1 MHQVPFQTK
10 EAGIGQAIRA
20 PAGFLVPSLVLIPES
35 VEISAGEFFQRFA
48 HDGEEPD
55 EQLELA
61 SRTGSGIPQLFLCL
75 LEPLT
80 MEC

>member
-1 MHQVPFQTK
+1 M
-10 EAGIGQAIRA
+10 
-20 PAGFLVPSLVLIPES
+20 VPSLVLISES
-35 VEISAGEFFQRFA
+35 VEMSASECFQRFA
-48 HDGEEPD
+48 HDGEERD

-61 SRTGSGIPQLFLCL
+61 TRTGSGISQLFLCL